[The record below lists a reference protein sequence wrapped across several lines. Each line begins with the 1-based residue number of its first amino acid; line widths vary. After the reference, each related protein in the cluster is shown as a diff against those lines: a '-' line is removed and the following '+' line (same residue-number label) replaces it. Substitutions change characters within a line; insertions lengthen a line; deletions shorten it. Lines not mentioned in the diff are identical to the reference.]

1 MSTEIKSSKPEKKK
15 ISSRGGYRPNS
26 GRPKGSTTK
35 VTVDDLMKN
44 IHLVTGKTYG
54 EILAH
59 NYSSALNRSDWAGVR
74 DYDKAFMNKLLADK
88 SEVTTLDTEDA
99 VLNKQLAFAAAL
111 AKLSELANPTK

>member
-44 IHLVTGKTYG
+44 IQLATGKTYG

-59 NYSSALNRSDWAGVR
+59 NYSSALSRSDWAGVR

-88 SEVTTLDTEDA
+88 SEVTTLDSEDA
-99 VLNKQLAFAAAL
+99 VLSKQLAFAAAL
-111 AKLSELANPTK
+111 AKITELANPTK